1 MICLCLQP
9 RSVSEAGRL
18 LESSTGPACAV
29 ELRLDGMET
38 PAVEGILPVRGRTV
52 IVTIRKRE
60 EGGAFRGTEEERLRV
75 LAGAVRLGADYVD
88 LELSA
93 GEKAAGGLREEIAR
107 RGGQTKL
114 ILSFHDFSGTP
125 APETLRGIV
134 LDARRM
140 GADVV
145 KTAVTAR
152 SLEDNLALIDLLR
165 FGAARGIPMAAHCMG
180 EAGRLSRAAAPL
192 FGSLFSYAAPSRG
205 KETAPGQFTAHEMT
219 VLGRLLGYEP

>member
-18 LESSTGPACAV
+18 LESPTGPACAV

-38 PAVEGILPVRGRTV
+38 PAVEEILPFGGRIV
-52 IVTIRKRE
+52 IVTVRKKG

-93 GEKAAGGLREEIAR
+93 GEKAAGDLREEIAMNGDR
-107 RGGQTKL
+107 TKL
-114 ILSFHDFSGTP
+114 ILSYHDFTGTP
-125 APETLRGIV
+125 PQNALRGIV

-145 KTAVTAR
+145 KVAVMAR
-152 SLEDNLALIDLLR
+152 SLEDNLAVLDLLR
-165 FGAARGIPMAAHCMG
+165 FGAGRGIPMAAHCMG
-180 EAGRLSRAAAPL
+180 EQGRLSRAAAPL
-192 FGSLFSYAAPSRG
+192 FGSLFSYTAPSRG